1 MIFLNMNTE
10 GLSMKTDY
18 VYFLRIAGKYLE
30 RLNEKDCPM
39 FLAKE
44 RDFWI
49 RAALREF
56 MKENCV

>member
-1 MIFLNMNTE
+1 MFLNMNV
-10 GLSMKTDY
+10 GQLSMKTDCAA
-18 VYFLRIAGKYLE
+18 FLRIAGKYLE

-56 MKENCV
+56 MQENCV